1 MDREGEA
8 GEADKGEKVHQ
19 GESEGEKG
27 ESEEKSQEQEDTQSV
42 PPAEKKKA
50 PPAKSGKVEVRLQA
64 AGDAP
69 IMKQKNYK
77 VRVCTWHV
85 PAALVETICT
95 HGSRLQQNPTDVVQV
110 DGEKKISWIIQFI
123 RKYLKLEQSDS
134 LFLYVNQAFSPS
146 PDQTVSNLNECFGSA
161 DNKLVLYY
169 SRSECWG

>member
-1 MDREGEA
+1 MEREHEVD
-8 GEADKGEKVHQ
+8 EADKGEKQ
-19 GESEGEKG
+19 KSEGG
-27 ESEEKSQEQEDTQSV
+27 ENST
-42 PPAEKKKA
+42 PAEKKPVA
-50 PPAKSGKVEVRLQA
+50 TKSLKVEVRLQA

-77 VRVCTWHV
+77 V
-85 PAALVETICT
+85 
-95 HGSRLQQNPTDVVQV
+95 

-123 RKYLKLEQSDS
+123 RKYLKLEPADS

-146 PDQTVSNLNECFGSA
+146 PDQTVSNLNECFGST